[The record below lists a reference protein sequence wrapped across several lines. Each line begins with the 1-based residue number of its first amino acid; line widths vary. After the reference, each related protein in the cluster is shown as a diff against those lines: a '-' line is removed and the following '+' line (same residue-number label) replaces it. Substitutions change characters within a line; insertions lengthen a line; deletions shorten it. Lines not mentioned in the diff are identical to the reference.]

1 MKRGE
6 IWVGTET
13 SDYARKPRPW
23 IIIQGDRFR
32 DTDSVLAL
40 PLTSV
45 SVDLPLFRVAVG
57 AGESTGLQ
65 TDSWVMLEKLN
76 VMRRSRLHKRIGT
89 IGDTALAELE
99 RKLMVV
105 LGLAR

>member
-13 SDYARKPRPW
+13 SDYLRKPRPW

-32 DTDSVLAL
+32 DTDSVLAI
-40 PLTSV
+40 PLTSL
-45 SVDLPLFRVAVG
+45 SVDLPLLRVLVE
-57 AGESTGLQ
+57 AGGTSGLQ
-65 TDSWVMLEKLN
+65 IDSWVMLEKLN
-76 VMRRSRLHKRIGT
+76 VMRRSRLRKRIGT
-89 IGDTALAELE
+89 IDDGALAELE